1 MSKISIAR
9 EHMLSVAEASQKVVA
24 GLKPLAAEQIPLVS
38 SIGRILASNVKAKRT
53 QPPLDVSAMD
63 GYAVKASDVAKLPAK
78 LKIVGSIAAG
88 QVFAGAIKSG
98 EAARIFT
105 GAPVPRGA
113 DTIVIQENTKSDGT
127 IVEVL
132 DGQAPSGKHIRRAG
146 LDFREG
152 DVLLQAGR
160 RLTGRDIA
168 LAAAM
173 NHTRL
178 ECRRQPRVAIL
189 ATGDELVPPGTV
201 PGPGQIIGSS
211 SAGLSADVI
220 SWGGTVRDL
229 GIAHDEVTEI
239 RFKSEG
245 AQSADLFITLGGASV
260 GDHDLVQKA
269 LADEL
274 DVAFWK
280 IAMRPGKPLI
290 FGRYN
295 KSVPF
300 LGLPG
305 NPVSAMVCAH
315 IFLKPMLYALLG
327 YAGPTHAMREARLT
341 SPLAANDQRQDYV
354 RAVYRATQDGGGE
367 VEPFPVQDS
376 SMMRTMAAANA
387 LVVRPVG
394 DAARAKGDTVSV
406 MMLD

>member
-1 MSKISIAR
+1 
-9 EHMLSVAEASQKVVA
+9 MLSVAEASKKVVA
-24 GLKPLAAEQIPLVS
+24 NLKPLASEQIPLVS
-38 SIGRILASNVKAKRT
+38 ALGCILASNVKAKRT

-63 GYAVKASDVAKLPAK
+63 GYAVRSNDVAKLPAK

-88 QVFAGAIKSG
+88 QVFAGSVRSG

-105 GAPVPRGA
+105 GAPIPRGA
-113 DTIVIQENTKSDGT
+113 DTVVIQENTKSDGT
-127 IVEVL
+127 TVEVV
-132 DGQAPSGKHIRRAG
+132 DGQAPAGKHIRRAG

-152 DVLLQAGR
+152 DILLRTGH

-178 ECRRQPRVAIL
+178 DVRRRPRVAIL
-189 ATGDELVPPGTV
+189 ATGDELVPPGTI
-201 PGPGQIIGSS
+201 PGPGQIVGSS
-211 SAGLSADVI
+211 AAGLSADVI
-220 SWGGTVRDL
+220 AWGGTVRDL
-229 GIAHDEVTEI
+229 GIAHDEVTDI
-239 RFKSEG
+239 RFKSEA
-245 AQSADLFITLGGASV
+245 AQTANLFVTLGGASV
-260 GDHDLVQKA
+260 GDHDLIQKA
-269 LADEL
+269 LADDL

-290 FGRYN
+290 FGRY

-315 IFLKPMLYALLG
+315 IFLKPMIYALQG
-327 YAGPTHAMREARLT
+327 YDGPAHETRQARLT
-341 SPLAANDQRQDYV
+341 RALPANDERQDYV
-354 RAVYRATQDGGGE
+354 RAVFRSTPEGQGD

-376 SMMRTMAAANA
+376 SMMRTMSAANC
-387 LVVRPVG
+387 LIVRPPG
-394 DAARAKGDTVSV
+394 DPARAQGATVNV
-406 MMLD
+406 MLLD